1 MTVPRNWWNI
11 ANVAVNETEND
22 EKVKKQLEAATL
34 FLKDVYNILNKG
46 IIPTDNMRGAL
57 LSVTF
62 TALNSNTSIKHGLN
76 FVPSNYFVVGTSG
89 DMRVYDG
96 VTLNDLTY
104 ANFRV
109 AGTTGSA
116 RVFLF

>member
-1 MTVPRNWWNI
+1 MTVPRNWWNLT
-11 ANVAVNETEND
+11 NVGASETEK
-22 EKVKKQLEAATL
+22 EKQLKMQLEAATL

-46 IIPTDNMRGAL
+46 IIPSDNLRGAL
-57 LSVTF
+57 FSVTF
-62 TALNSNTSIKHGLN
+62 TALNTNTAIKHGLN
-76 FVPSNYFVVGTSG
+76 FVPSNYFVVGLSG

-96 VTLNDLTY
+96 ATMNDLTF

-116 RVFLF
+116 RLFLF